1 MVIALSDIILFVTS
15 FVCFL
20 YGTVIARSCGR
31 SCNSRN
37 TPMERIEKI
46 LEFIPLS
53 TLIYFFGF
61 VITSKYLLILIQ
73 RGESKEFGIISI
85 ICISLINAVLASSA
99 MAWLAMP
106 KRRKL
111 F

>member
-1 MVIALSDIILFVTS
+1 MVIAFSDIILFVTS
-15 FVCFL
+15 FVCFT

-37 TPMERIEKI
+37 TPVERIEKM

-61 VITSKYLLILIQ
+61 VITSKYLLMVIL
-73 RGESKEFGIISI
+73 RSDSKEFGVLSI
-85 ICISLINAVLASSA
+85 IGMSLINAILASSA